1 MISKSPSIP
10 VGTPKI
16 TYRYSTLCFC
26 KVILVKLQL
35 VFVKLQSIF
44 VSGCKRAAEL
54 SPRHHLPSEG
64 SPLRNT
70 EKFWRWKKSCH
81 RFVWPDDGK
90 NHRDENRTSQW
101 SGQVHLSVFDDSNV
115 YFTGTYFQE
124 AKLVLSV
131 TYMYIHCMYLELR
144 NVKLTIHVDS

>member
-1 MISKSPSIP
+1 MPIIFLPVILVISKSPSIP
-10 VGTPKI
+10 IGTPKI

-64 SPLRNT
+64 SSLRNT

-115 YFTGTYFQE
+115 YFTSTYFTR
-124 AKLVLSV
+124 S
-131 TYMYIHCMYLELR
+131 
-144 NVKLTIHVDS
+144 